1 MKFTGL
7 TQEEAKRSREAHGA
21 NTLTQRPPDPLWK
34 KLLRGFRDPMI
45 RILLVALTVQLLL
58 FFLGQA
64 EWFEAAGVFLAIAIA
79 NGVSAVSERRREG
92 KAGALRAEADARQ
105 TAKLI
110 RSGILTEQHVSQ
122 VVVGDIVFVQAGDR
136 IPADGYLADGALKV
150 DQAALNGET
159 EEADKRPAAPDE
171 EPDLRDLRNPG
182 CVYRGTVVR
191 AGEGYMEVAQVGD
204 KTRFGQLALE
214 GRESTRATPLQVK
227 LGKLAKQ
234 IAFFGCVGAV
244 CIVLAVLA
252 KTLLSGQAP
261 QGVFRLVL
269 DAVAVALTVL
279 VCAAPE
285 GLPMLTSILLS
296 FQSLKMD
303 KAQVLVRKREGL
315 ETVGSLNILFCDM
328 TGAIT
333 EGRLSVAELATGN
346 VKGFRNLSDMPG
358 VLSMDVVAG
367 IGVNNSATAS
377 AGAIIGG
384 NRTDRALLG
393 YLLQDNAAV
402 RLSREDVL
410 AFEPFDSNKK
420 TSSVTIRRD
429 GVSTTYIKGAP
440 EKLLPRCTRYINEKG
455 EVKALVERNY
465 LSSYLDTQAGRSM
478 RLLAVAKAAGDRDE
492 GELTLI
498 CIISIRDAVRAEAA
512 EAVAEARGAGIQVV
526 MVTGDRKETAAAIA
540 REAGLLSDPEDVAL
554 TSGEMAELSDGE
566 LLETLPRLR
575 VVSRALPADKR
586 RLVRLA
592 QERNLVVGMTGDG
605 VNDAPALKKADVGFA
620 LGSGAEAVREA
631 GDITILDDNFSSI
644 ARAIL
649 YGRTMFQNIRKF
661 LIFQLTVNV
670 AAVLICFLGPLL
682 GENVVMTVLQLLL
695 VNLAMDTL
703 AAMAF
708 GGEPPEREY
717 LRDKPIPR
725 DAGIVNREML
735 IQVLVGAAYISF
747 ICLGILFLPFL
758 RDLFGDVDWTCL
770 KSAVFAT
777 FMMAITF
784 NGFNARTASRNL
796 LRGLGDNRSFLPVM
810 LGIFAM
816 QFLFVTF
823 GGPAL
828 QMEALS
834 LRSWL
839 ICLGL
844 AVLIIPVDLLRKT
857 LMQRA
862 ATAARRP

>member
-21 NTLTQRPPDPLWK
+21 NTLTQLPPDPLWK

-79 NGVSAVSERRREG
+79 NGVSAVSERRQEG
-92 KAGALRAEADARQ
+92 MAGALRAEADARQ

-110 RSGILTEQHVSQ
+110 RGGILTEQHVSQ
-122 VVVGDIVFVQAGDR
+122 VVVGDIVFLQAGDR

-171 EPDLRDLRNPG
+171 ELDLRDLLNPG

-214 GRESTRATPLQVK
+214 GRESTPATPLQRR
-227 LGKLAKQ
+227 LEKLAKQ

-252 KTLLSGQAP
+252 GTLLSGQTP
-261 QGVFRLVL
+261 QGGYAWVRLVL
-269 DAVAVALTVL
+269 DAVAVAVTIL

-285 GLPMLTSILLS
+285 GLPMLS

-328 TGAIT
+328 TGTIT
-333 EGRLSVAELATGN
+333 EGRLSVVELATGN

-377 AGAIIGG
+377 AGTIIGG

-465 LSSYLDTQAGRSM
+465 LTSYLDTQAGRSM

-498 CIISIRDAVRAEAA
+498 CIISIRDAVRAKAA

-575 VVSRALPADKR
+575 VVSRALPADKS

-620 LGSGAEAVREA
+620 MGSGAEAVREA
-631 GDITILDDNFSSI
+631 GDITVLDDSFSSI

-682 GENVVMTVLQLLL
+682 GENVVLTVLQLLL

-717 LRDKPIPR
+717 LRAKPIPR
-725 DAGIVNREML
+725 DAGLVSREML

-758 RDLFGDVDWTCL
+758 RDLFGDVDRTCL